1 MDRIDVHHHLV
12 TENNP
17 MYGMPDGMTWWS
29 VDNALRL
36 MDDNSIRMAMLS
48 PMPRLPA
55 NARLIRLMTA
65 LRDGPTG
72 RTKPVRELIRTGF
85 RRANQLAAD
94 VASARPER
102 FGFYAV
108 LGLVNGDDAVKEA
121 AYAFDVL
128 GADGVLL
135 TTNVGPVY
143 VGDEAFEP
151 LFAELNRRRAV
162 VFIHPMPL
170 PCPLVP
176 GIPGHVADFLLSTVR
191 AATNLVHKGT
201 LLRYPELR
209 IILPH
214 GGGFIPYAVQRMVW
228 ALASHDPSRSMDELT
243 AQYRSFY
250 FDVAIS
256 TAPDTLAAL
265 LAFAEKTHL
274 LYGSDFPYTQPESV
288 RFYTRQLDATDMDP
302 QVRDGLNHAN
312 AESLFPVCARPK
324 RQQADHPSLRERA

>member
-1 MDRIDVHHHLV
+1 MLWCWFCGFFFFQAEDGIRDGRV
-12 TENNP
+12 TGVQTCALP
-17 MYGMPDGMTWWS
+17 ICMPDGMTWWS

-36 MDDNSIRMAMLS
+36 MDDNGIRMAMLS

-121 AYAFDVL
+121 AYAYDVL

-143 VGDEAFEP
+143 LGDEAFEP
-151 LFAELNRRRAV
+151 LFAE
-162 VFIHPMPL
+162 
-170 PCPLVP
+170 
-176 GIPGHVADFLLSTVR
+176 
-191 AATNLVHKGT
+191 
-201 LLRYPELR
+201 
-209 IILPH
+209 
-214 GGGFIPYAVQRMVW
+214 
-228 ALASHDPSRSMDELT
+228 
-243 AQYRSFY
+243 
-250 FDVAIS
+250 
-256 TAPDTLAAL
+256 
-265 LAFAEKTHL
+265 
-274 LYGSDFPYTQPESV
+274 
-288 RFYTRQLDATDMDP
+288 
-302 QVRDGLNHAN
+302 
-312 AESLFPVCARPK
+312 
-324 RQQADHPSLRERA
+324 